1 MKSKVVVYGFAALC
15 ILAAVA
21 VQKISADKV
30 DVADVDNSAVVTK
43 GESAADMDGKSN
55 AQSNAY
61 NIEILAQ
68 SADTDGEILLTR
80 VGYVT
85 SYNIANK
92 QPKWV
97 GWRLTGDQVTGPNL
111 GSGRK
116 LQAQVSYSYQSFCGW
131 HFHRIS
137 VRRRCISR
145 LPSQPICGIAAPS
158 RSSRLHSDRESGDR
172 YL

>member
-43 GESAADMDGKSN
+43 GESAADKAGKTN

-68 SADTDGEILLTR
+68 SANTDG
-80 VGYVT
+80 
-85 SYNIANK
+85 
-92 QPKWV
+92 
-97 GWRLTGDQVTGPNL
+97 
-111 GSGRK
+111 
-116 LQAQVSYSYQSFCGW
+116 
-131 HFHRIS
+131 
-137 VRRRCISR
+137 
-145 LPSQPICGIAAPS
+145 
-158 RSSRLHSDRESGDR
+158 
-172 YL
+172 